1 MTRGVNKVILIGN
14 LGRDPEVRQTQT
26 GKSVARLNLATTETF
41 PGRDGGERQERTE
54 WHRVTIWG
62 ALAEVVEQYLRSG
75 SKVYIEGRLQTSTY
89 EKEGQ
94 THYSTEVVANQM
106 VMLDSR
112 GSGGDSYGG
121 GGGRG
126 GQSSGGQGSGGQG
139 SGGGGDRDSG
149 SGWGGGGDGGSSS
162 PADSGL
168 GGGTGP
174 ASSGGGGGQGSG
186 GEGFD
191 DIPF

>member
-1 MTRGVNKVILIGN
+1 MARGVNKVILIGN

-121 GGGRG
+121 GGRG
-126 GQSSGGQGSGGQG
+126 GQSSGGQS
-139 SGGGGDRDSG
+139 SGGGGGSDKDSG
-149 SGWGGGGDGGSSS
+149 SGWGGGGSSS